1 MRGHLRE
8 RSPGHWA
15 IVLEQRDP
23 STGKRKRKW
32 HSFKGT
38 KRQAQTECARLIA
51 TMKDG
56 TYIEPSK
63 ITVAQFLDRWLDH
76 IKSQVTPKSHER
88 YSGLIKKNIDP
99 ALGATLLAKLRPANI
114 SEAYPAALKNGRKD
128 GRSGGLAPR
137 TVGHIHRVL
146 KQALSQAVK
155 WELLTRNPADAVDP
169 PKVEWKPVSTYDLSE
184 TAQIL
189 EAVAAS
195 RFSCRHFWRSCA
207 ACAGMKS
214 APSGGATSTWNVP
227 SFPLS
232 RAWNKPSPGCASS
245 RRRAARAVRSPCFR

>member
-63 ITVAQFLDRWLDH
+63 ITVAQVLDRWLDH

-88 YSGLIKKNIDP
+88 YSGLIKKNIVP

-114 SEAYPAALKNGRKD
+114 SEAYSAAPKKWPEGRPF
-128 GRSGGLAPR
+128 GRP
-137 TVGHIHRVL
+137 
-146 KQALSQAVK
+146 
-155 WELLTRNPADAVDP
+155 
-169 PKVEWKPVSTYDLSE
+169 
-184 TAQIL
+184 
-189 EAVAAS
+189 
-195 RFSCRHFWRSCA
+195 
-207 ACAGMKS
+207 
-214 APSGGATSTWNVP
+214 
-227 SFPLS
+227 
-232 RAWNKPSPGCASS
+232 
-245 RRRAARAVRSPCFR
+245 RAAHCRAHTSRS